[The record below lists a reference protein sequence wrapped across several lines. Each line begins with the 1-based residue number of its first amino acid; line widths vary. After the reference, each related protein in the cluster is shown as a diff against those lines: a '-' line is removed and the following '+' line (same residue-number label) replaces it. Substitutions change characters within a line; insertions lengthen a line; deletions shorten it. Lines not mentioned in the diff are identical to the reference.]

1 MVNSWFPIG
10 NGSSSEIVMR
20 PKLNG
25 NVYLRMIQEGNM
37 IWNSLTFESFEV
49 QLGEGPLFSCRR
61 SVVSLYLWYL
71 KKKERKENGVW
82 HVYL

>member
-49 QLGEGPLFSCRR
+49 L
-61 SVVSLYLWYL
+61 
-71 KKKERKENGVW
+71 
-82 HVYL
+82 H